1 MKAILEYN
9 LPDEQQEYDLA
20 NKGSDL
26 SIIIWDFDQWLRN
39 EVKYNNELTDKES
52 DTYYKIRDKLR
63 EIMEEH
69 DLTFNNNIFQ

>member
-26 SIIIWDFDQWLRN
+26 SIIIWDLDQWLRN
-39 EVKYNNELTDKES
+39 EIKYNNELTDKES
-52 DTYYKIRDKLR
+52 DTYNKIRDKLR

-69 DLTFNNNIFQ
+69 DITFNNNIFQ

>member
-69 DLTFNNNIFQ
+69 DITFNNNIFQ

>member
-26 SIIIWDFDQWLRN
+26 SIIIWDLDQWLRN
-39 EVKYNNELTDKES
+39 EIKYNNELTDKES
-52 DTYYKIRDKLR
+52 DTYCKIRDKLR

-69 DLTFNNNIFQ
+69 DITFNNNIFQ